1 MNVAAQSALLVE
13 LRRLVVEIKE
23 DENITNADGT
33 TNYVA
38 PRFSQAVERHADDGD
53 RLVANVKR
61 VLRKKGPSEG
71 WNALGEA
78 DRLDLSVEWMVLKE
92 DAPWAPLFTDEDR
105 DLAREV
111 LAGQKTTIH
120 DRKEAAEADSLDE
133 DRRIVGMVAASRR
146 AKGAAWTPEIEAT
159 MLADRAAK
167 RTD

>member
-1 MNVAAQSALLVE
+1 
-13 LRRLVVEIKE
+13 
-23 DENITNADGT
+23 
-33 TNYVA
+33 
-38 PRFSQAVERHADDGD
+38 
-53 RLVANVKR
+53 
-61 VLRKKGPSEG
+61 
-71 WNALGEA
+71 
-78 DRLDLSVEWMVLKE
+78 MVLKE

-146 AKGAAWTPEIEAT
+146 AKGAAWTPEIEAN